1 MEALWRPDHA
11 RPVISYLRSYTAICF
26 KGFFATGPL
35 IGVPRSV
42 YVYTDMIPEF
52 LQEKV
57 LARYVGRGVTGFWLH
72 T

>member
-1 MEALWRPDHA
+1 MEARPRQASHLI
-11 RPVISYLRSYTAICF
+11 PSLLHCYLLQ
-26 KGFFATGPL
+26 GFFATGPL